1 VGRQPWLVYGILRT
15 VDGSSRHISA
25 GNALFTLIGFM
36 GIYTILAIL
45 FLFLVY
51 REIEEVPKRPLE
63 PLEPASEALSWKPSG
78 SAWSPS

>member
-1 VGRQPWLVYGILRT
+1 VAGLWNAANRRGFLP
-15 VDGSSRHISA
+15 HISA

-51 REIEEVPKRPLE
+51 REIEEGPERTEE
-63 PLEPASEALSWKPSG
+63 PLSPAVL
-78 SAWSPS
+78 